1 MKNPTVKK
9 ISVCNPYDGVM
20 FFLDNPWLSSWPKD
34 VPQHIEYPL
43 ISLGD
48 LLRNSAA
55 ASPDQVAINYFGTCI
70 TFKELNGLV
79 DKFGAAL
86 QNLGIEKGDRVAIYL
101 PNIPQFVIAYYGT
114 LRVGGVVVAC
124 SPLYKEREIGYI
136 LKDSGAK
143 VIVAYDRL
151 YPFVQAVRSETKLIE
166 VLTTSVRDYLPPALR
181 LLSPLKGV
189 KSYPCPGARDMKELL
204 EETRGPQKTVQIDPK
219 KDLALLQYT
228 GGTTGIPKGA
238 MLTHYNLIVNTEQ
251 VRAWGVLHTGDIH
264 LSVLPLFHIFGM
276 TVAMNSPIYMRSTM
290 VMLPDPRDIPGVIK
304 AIEKY
309 RPAIF
314 CGVPTMYIALINT
327 PDIEKHNLRSIKL
340 CISGASALPLEVQ
353 RKFEAL
359 TGGRLVEGYG
369 LTETS
374 PVSHVNPLDEPR
386 KNRPGSIGIP
396 VSDTEAKVVDLES
409 GEHDLPPGKA
419 GELVIRGPQVMMGYW
434 NKPEDNKVA
443 IRDGWFHT
451 GDIATMAPDGYFSI
465 VDRKKDMIDVSGFK
479 VWPREVEETLFE
491 HPAVQEAAVV
501 GVPDARSG
509 EAVKAFV
516 VLKKENEGKVTGEE
530 LSKFCKEKIAS
541 FKAPKFVEFRTE
553 LPKTAVGKVLRR
565 ELKQQQQKELQVTT

>member
-1 MKNPTVKK
+1 
-9 ISVCNPYDGVM
+9 M

-43 ISLGD
+43 ISLGEI
-48 LLRNSAA
+48 LRNSAA
-55 ASPDQVAINYFGTCI
+55 ASPNQVAISYFGTCI
-70 TFKELNGLV
+70 TFKQLDGLV

-86 QNLGIEKGDRVAIYL
+86 QNLGIQKGDRVAIYL
-101 PNIPQFVIAYYGT
+101 PNIPQFVIAYYGA

-124 SPLYKEREIGYI
+124 SPLYKEREIGHI
-136 LKDSGAK
+136 LKDSEAK
-143 VIVAYDRL
+143 VIVAWDRL
-151 YPFVQAVRSETKLIE
+151 YPFVQAVRSEVKLTNVI
-166 VLTTSVRDYLPPALR
+166 TTSVRDYLPPALR

-189 KSYPCPGARDMKELL
+189 KSYPCPGARDMKALL
-204 EETRGPQKTVQIDPK
+204 AETREAPKPVQIEPK
-219 KDLALLQYT
+219 TDLALLQYT

-238 MLTHYNLIVNTEQ
+238 MLTHYNLVVNTEQ
-251 VRAWGVLHTGDIH
+251 VRTWGVLHPGDIH

-276 TVAMNSPIYMRSTM
+276 TVTMSSPIYMRSTM

-327 PDIEKHNLRSIKL
+327 PAIEKHNLRSIRL

-374 PVSHVNPLDEPR
+374 PVTHVNPLDEPQ

-443 IRDGWFHT
+443 IRGGWFHT
-451 GDIATMAPDGYFSI
+451 GDIATMQPDGYFNI

-491 HPAVQEAAVV
+491 HPAVQEAAVI
-501 GVPDARSG
+501 GIPDARSG

-516 VLKKENEGKVTGEE
+516 VLKKGSEGKVTGEE

-541 FKAPKFVEFRTE
+541 FKAPKFVEFKTE

-565 ELKQQQQKELQVTT
+565 ELKQQQQQQQKELQVAS